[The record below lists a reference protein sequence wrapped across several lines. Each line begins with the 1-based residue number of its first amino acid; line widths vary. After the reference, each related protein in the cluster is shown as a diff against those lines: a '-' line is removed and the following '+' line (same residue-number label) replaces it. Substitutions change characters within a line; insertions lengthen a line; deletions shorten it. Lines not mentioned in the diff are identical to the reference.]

1 MTDNEQLKKART
13 MALVLGSSSIIALL
27 SMIYAFV
34 QSGMAK
40 EKEKLAVS
48 TLIQLEECQK
58 RANFNE
64 QRAMVAEHKAIM
76 QMENA
81 ERAMAEALR
90 SQKKSK

>member
-1 MTDNEQLKKART
+1 MTDNEQLKRARII
-13 MALVLGSSSIIALL
+13 AIVLGSSVIIALL

-64 QRAMVAEHKAIM
+64 QRAIAAEHKAIM

-81 ERAMAEALR
+81 EKAMAEALR

>member
-1 MTDNEQLKKART
+1 MTDNEQLKRARII
-13 MALVLGSSSIIALL
+13 AIVLGSSAIIAML

-40 EKEKLAVS
+40 EKEKLVVS

-76 QMENA
+76 QMENK
-81 ERAMAEALR
+81 EKAMA
-90 SQKKSK
+90 KH

>member
-1 MTDNEQLKKART
+1 

>member
-1 MTDNEQLKKART
+1 MTDNEQLKRARII
-13 MALVLGSSSIIALL
+13 AIVLGSSAIIAML

-34 QSGMAK
+34 QSGITK

-64 QRAMVAEHKAIM
+64 QRAIAAEHKAIM

-81 ERAMAEALR
+81 EKAMAEALR

>member
-1 MTDNEQLKKART
+1 METNEIVKLKKRNRF
-13 MALVLGSSSIIALL
+13 LVVTAL
-27 SMIYAFV
+27 SMTVAWLLFFVYAFV

-64 QRAMVAEHKAIM
+64 QRAMAAEHKAIM

-81 ERAMAEALR
+81 ERAMAEA
-90 SQKKSK
+90 